1 MDREERN
8 PQDDAGLLRKYW
20 LAEKS
25 SAEAYR
31 DLAEREADPRRK
43 DIFLR
48 LAEAEEKHAARWA
61 EELQALGV
69 PLPTLPGGW
78 RRRWRRWWRQALDPS
93 LVLRNLERA
102 EDRQEEEYR
111 KRRQAGLLPDE
122 LSLAYAEMAA
132 EERSH
137 AQVLQSLAGPSRPKS
152 VAEGI
157 LARERWH
164 KRGGG
169 WVADAIYG
177 VNDGLGAVF
186 GIVSGVASAT
196 ENQTHYVLLSGLA
209 GMLAS
214 ALSMGAGAYLA
225 AKSERE
231 VYEAEM
237 ARESEEIAR
246 HPEEEKEEMA
256 LFYELQGF
264 DRAEAQVMS
273 EKLFARPDQF
283 LAAMSRSELGL
294 SEESFPRPV
303 TACLSASISTGV
315 GALVPLL
322 PFFFFGGFWA
332 ISISFAV
339 SLVAH
344 FAVGAAKS
352 LITTRS
358 WWSSGLAMTAV
369 GLVEAA
375 ATYTLGFLF
384 RVHA

>member
-1 MDREERN
+1 M
-8 PQDDAGLLRKYW
+8 LRKYW
-20 LAEKS
+20 LAEKR

-31 DLAEREADPRRK
+31 DLAERDADPRRR
-43 DIFLR
+43 DVFFR
-48 LAEAEEKHAARWA
+48 LAEAEERHAIRWEAELRAR
-61 EELQALGV
+61 EI
-69 PLPTLPGGW
+69 PLPRFSGGW
-78 RRRWRRWWRQALDPS
+78 RQRLRCWWRQAIGPS
-93 LVLRNLERA
+93 LVIRKLERA
-102 EDRQEEEYR
+102 EDQQEEEYR
-111 KRRQAGLLPDE
+111 KRREAGR
-122 LSLAYAEMAA
+122 LSADLSAAYSEMAA

-137 AQVLQSLAGPSRPKS
+137 AQILQALGTASPVKS
-152 VAEGI
+152 VGERI

-237 ARESEEIAR
+237 SREAEEISR

-264 DRAEAQVMS
+264 NREEAQAMS

-294 SEESFPRPV
+294 SQESFPSPT
-303 TACLSASISTGV
+303 TACLSASVSTGI

-322 PFFFFGGFWA
+322 PFFFCGGFLA
-332 ISISFAV
+332 ISISFAI
-339 SLVAH
+339 SILAH
-344 FAVGAAKS
+344 FLVGAAKS
-352 LITTRS
+352 WITTRS
-358 WWSSGLAMTAV
+358 WWSSGLEMTAV
-369 GLVEAA
+369 GVLEAI

-384 RVHA
+384 RIHA

>member
-1 MDREERN
+1 MKSGKE
-8 PQDDAGLLRKYW
+8 DDSGLLRKYW
-20 LAEKS
+20 LAEKRS
-25 SAEAYR
+25 SEAYR
-31 DLAEREADPRRK
+31 DLAGREADPRRK
-43 DIFLR
+43 DVFLR
-48 LAEAEEKHAARWA
+48 LAEAEEKHAARWEA
-61 EELQALGV
+61 ELRARGV
-69 PLPTLPGGW
+69 PLPRLSGGW
-78 RRRWRRWWRQALDPS
+78 RRRLRGWWRQAVGPS
-93 LVLRNLERA
+93 LVIQNLERA
-102 EDRQEEEYR
+102 EDRQEEEYAKQR
-111 KRRQAGLLPDE
+111 KAGLIPAD
-122 LSLAYAEMAA
+122 LSAVYGEMAA

-137 AQVLQSLAGPSRPKS
+137 AQILQALGTASQPKS
-152 VAEGI
+152 VAERI

-237 ARESEEIAR
+237 AREGEEISR

-264 DRAEAQVMS
+264 HREEAQAMS

-294 SEESFPRPV
+294 SEESFPSPT
-303 TACLSASISTGV
+303 TACLSASISTGI

-322 PFFFFGGFWA
+322 PFFFFGGLLA
-332 ISISFAV
+332 ISISFAI
-339 SLVAH
+339 SLIAH
-344 FAVGAAKS
+344 FLVGAAKS
-352 LITTRS
+352 LITNRP
-358 WWSSGLAMTAV
+358 WWSSGLEMTAV
-369 GLVEAA
+369 GVLEAV

>member
-1 MDREERN
+1 MKSGKQN
-8 PQDDAGLLRKYW
+8 QASLLRKYW
-20 LAEKS
+20 LAEKR
-25 SAEAYR
+25 SAEAYA
-31 DLAEREADPRRK
+31 DLAEREIDPRRK
-43 DIFLR
+43 EVFFR
-48 LAEAEEKHAARWA
+48 LAEAEERHAARW
-61 EELQALGV
+61 EEEMRARGV
-69 PLPTLPGGW
+69 PVPSISGGW
-78 RRRWRRWWRQALDPS
+78 RRRWRRWWRRSVDPAW
-93 LVLRNLERA
+93 VIRNLERA
-102 EDRQEEEYR
+102 EDRQGEEYLGQR
-111 KRRQAGLLPDE
+111 NAGSLPDE
-122 LSLAYAEMAA
+122 LMAAYGEMAA

-137 AQVLQSLAGPSRPKS
+137 AQVLQALGPSNPPKS

-169 WVADAIYG
+169 WVSDAIYG

-237 ARESEEIAR
+237 AREAEEIAR
-246 HPEEEKEEMA
+246 RPEEEKEEMA

-264 DRAEAQVMS
+264 NRGEAQAMS

-294 SEESFPRPV
+294 SEESFPRPA
-303 TACLSASISTGV
+303 TACLSASISTAF

-322 PFFFFGGFWA
+322 PFFFFGGVWA
-332 ISISFAV
+332 ISLSFAI

-344 FAVGAAKS
+344 FLVGAAKS
-352 LITTRS
+352 LITTRP
-358 WWSSGLAMTAV
+358 WWSSGLEMTGV
-369 GLVEAA
+369 GVVEAI
-375 ATYTLGFLF
+375 ATYALGLLF

>member
-1 MDREERN
+1 MKSGK
-8 PQDDAGLLRKYW
+8 QDDTGLLRKYW
-20 LAEKS
+20 LAEKR

-31 DLAEREADPRRK
+31 DLAEQESNLHRREV
-43 DIFLR
+43 FLR
-48 LAEAEEKHAARWA
+48 LAEAEERHAARWE
-61 EELQALGV
+61 EELHARGV
-69 PLPTLPGGW
+69 SPPGLSGGW
-78 RRRWRRWWRQALDPS
+78 RREWRRWWRRAVEPAL
-93 LVLRNLERA
+93 VIRNLERA
-102 EDRQEEEYR
+102 EDRQEEEYLGHR
-111 KRRQAGLLPDE
+111 KAGLIPEE
-122 LSLAYAEMAA
+122 LSAAYAEMAA

-137 AQVLQSLAGPSRPKS
+137 SQVLQALGASSRPKS

-169 WVADAIYG
+169 WVANAIYG

-237 ARESEEIAR
+237 AREAEEIAR

-264 DRAEAQVMS
+264 DREEAQAMS
-273 EKLFARPDQF
+273 GKLFARPDQF

-294 SEESFPRPV
+294 SEESFPRPA
-303 TACLSASISTGV
+303 TACLSASISTGI

-322 PFFFFGGFWA
+322 PFFFCGGLWA
-332 ISISFAV
+332 ISLSFAI
-339 SLVAH
+339 SLIAH
-344 FAVGAAKS
+344 FLVGAAKS
-352 LITTRS
+352 LITTRP
-358 WWSSGLAMTAV
+358 WWSSGLEMTAV
-369 GLVEAA
+369 GVLEAV
-375 ATYTLGFLF
+375 ATYTLGLLF

>member
-1 MDREERN
+1 MKGGKEDQLR
-8 PQDDAGLLRKYW
+8 LLRKYW
-20 LAEKS
+20 LAEQR

-31 DLAEREADPRRK
+31 DLAEHEKNPDRK

-48 LAEAEEKHAARWA
+48 LAEAEERHAARWE
-61 EELQALGV
+61 EELRVRGV
-69 PLPTLPGGW
+69 PPPGLPGGW
-78 RRRWRRWWRQALDPS
+78 RRRWRRWWRQAVGPS
-93 LVLRNLERA
+93 LVIRNLERA
-102 EDRQEEEYR
+102 EDRQEKEYQKQR
-111 KRRQAGLLPDE
+111 TAGIVPHE
-122 LSLAYAEMAA
+122 LSAAYGEMAA
-132 EERSH
+132 EERTH
-137 AQVLQSLAGPSRPKS
+137 AQVLQKLGEPSRPKS

-237 ARESEEIAR
+237 AREADEIRR

-264 DRAEAQVMS
+264 NREEAHAMAER
-273 EKLFARPDQF
+273 LFARPDQF

-294 SEESFPRPV
+294 SEESFPNPV
-303 TACLSASISTGV
+303 TACLSASISTGI
-315 GALVPLL
+315 GALVPLI
-322 PFFFFGGFWA
+322 PFFFCGGVWA
-332 ISISFAV
+332 ISLSFAI

-344 FAVGAAKS
+344 FLVGAAKS
-352 LITTRS
+352 LITARS
-358 WWSSGLAMTAV
+358 WWSSGLEMTAV
-369 GLVEAA
+369 GVLEAV

>member
-1 MDREERN
+1 MKSGEK
-8 PQDDAGLLRKYW
+8 DDAGLLRKYW
-20 LAEKS
+20 LAEKR

-31 DLAEREADPRRK
+31 DLAERDADPRRR
-43 DIFLR
+43 DVFFR
-48 LAEAEEKHAARWA
+48 LAEAEERHAIRWEAELRAR
-61 EELQALGV
+61 EI
-69 PLPTLPGGW
+69 PLPRFSGGW
-78 RRRWRRWWRQALDPS
+78 RQRLRCWWRQAIGPS
-93 LVLRNLERA
+93 LVIRKLERA
-102 EDRQEEEYR
+102 EDQQEEEYR
-111 KRRQAGLLPDE
+111 KRREAGR
-122 LSLAYAEMAA
+122 LSADLSAAYSEMAA

-137 AQVLQSLAGPSRPKS
+137 AQILQALGTASPVKS
-152 VAEGI
+152 VGERI

-237 ARESEEIAR
+237 SREAEEISR

-264 DRAEAQVMS
+264 NREEAQAMS

-294 SEESFPRPV
+294 SQESFPSPT
-303 TACLSASISTGV
+303 TACLSASVSTGI

-322 PFFFFGGFWA
+322 PFFFCGGFLA
-332 ISISFAV
+332 ISISFAI
-339 SLVAH
+339 SILAH
-344 FAVGAAKS
+344 FLVGAAKS
-352 LITTRS
+352 WITTRS
-358 WWSSGLAMTAV
+358 WWSSGLEMTAV
-369 GLVEAA
+369 GVLEAI

-384 RVHA
+384 RIHA

>member
-1 MDREERN
+1 MKSGKR
-8 PQDDAGLLRKYW
+8 DDAALLRKYW
-20 LAEKS
+20 LAEKR

-31 DLAEREADPRRK
+31 DLAEAEPVDRRRE
-43 DIFLR
+43 IFLR
-48 LAEAEEKHAARWA
+48 LAETEERHAARWE
-61 EELQALGV
+61 EELRARGV
-69 PLPTLPGGW
+69 PPPSLPGGW
-78 RRRWRRWWRQALDPS
+78 RRWWRRWWRRAVGPALIIGK
-93 LVLRNLERA
+93 LERA
-102 EDRQEEEYR
+102 EDRQEQEYLRRR
-111 KRRQAGLLPDE
+111 KEGLIPQALD
-122 LSLAYAEMAA
+122 AAFREMAA

-137 AQVLQSLAGPSRPKS
+137 AQVLQALGAANPPKS
-152 VAEGI
+152 VAGKI

-237 ARESEEIAR
+237 AREAEEVAQN
-246 HPEEEKEEMA
+246 PEEEKQEMA

-264 DRAEAQVMS
+264 DREEARAMS
-273 EKLFARPDQF
+273 EKLFSRPEQF
-283 LAAMSRSELGL
+283 LAVMSRSELGL
-294 SEESFPRPV
+294 AEESFPRPL
-303 TACLSASISTGV
+303 TACLSASISTGI

-322 PFFFFGGFWA
+322 PFFFLGGVQA
-332 ISISFAV
+332 ISLSFGISLA
-339 SLVAH
+339 AH
-344 FAVGAAKS
+344 FLVGAAKS

-358 WWSSGLAMTAV
+358 WWSSGLEMTMV
-369 GLVEAA
+369 GVLEAI
-375 ATYTLGFLF
+375 ATYGLGFLF
-384 RVHA
+384 RVPM